1 LNHNGKITNPD
12 EHLLR
17 RCSGGHAK
25 SQESIYLGYYSY
37 ALSVALRL
45 VPNREDAREVV
56 NDSFVKIFLLLKEDI
71 PLNFLGWL
79 RTIVVRTAIDRYRSE
94 NPDRSPLHLSEEHI
108 SNEHS
113 IEFPTNLEAEEI
125 IESLNQLNPTE
136 RMVFILFEIEGYRH
150 EEIAMMLGI
159 EAGTSRSH
167 LSRAKATLRIYLT
180 KLCQY
185 EKRYG

>member
-25 SQESIYLGYYSY
+25 SQESVYFGYYSY

-56 NDSFVKIFLLLKEDI
+56 NDSFVKIFQLLQEEI
-71 PLNFLGWL
+71 PLNFMGWL
-79 RTIVVRTAIDRYRSE
+79 RTIVVRTAIDRYRSG
-94 NPDRSPLHLSEEHI
+94 NHDPSPLHLSEELI
-108 SNEHS
+108 SSEHS
-113 IEFPTNLEAEEI
+113 VEFPTNLEAEEI
-125 IESLNQLNPTE
+125 IEALNRLSPTE

-150 EEIAMMLGI
+150 EEIALMLGI

-167 LSRAKATLRIYLT
+167 LSRSKAELRMYLT
-180 KLCQY
+180 KLCHY